1 MRFPRISL
9 LRWDKPPK
17 EADTIEALE
26 KILRGI
32 ESGRTSPL
40 IAKRK
45 ARA

>member
-1 MRFPRISL
+1 MRFPASAAYAG
-9 LRWDKPPK
+9 DKPPN
-17 EADTIEALE
+17 EADRVGALE
-26 KILRGI
+26 KIPQGI